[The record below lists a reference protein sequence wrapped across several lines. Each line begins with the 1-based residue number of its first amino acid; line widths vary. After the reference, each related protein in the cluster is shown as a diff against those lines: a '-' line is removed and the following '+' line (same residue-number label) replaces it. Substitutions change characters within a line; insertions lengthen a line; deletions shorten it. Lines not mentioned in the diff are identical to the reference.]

1 MSEPVSD
8 RVFLDAAYAIALVN
22 IDDALHGVA
31 LALAQHI
38 SKHRTKLITT
48 RPVLLEIG
56 DGLSKPRYRQVASE
70 LLVSIDRD
78 PNVEIVELTETL
90 FQSAFQLYRDRQD
103 KGWGMTD
110 CVSFVVM
117 RSRGMTDALT
127 HDIHFEQA
135 GLRALMRGAT

>member
-1 MSEPVSD
+1 MIEPASD

-22 IDDALHGVA
+22 IDDALHNVA

-38 SKHRTKLITT
+38 AKHRITLVTT

-56 DGLSKPRYRQVASE
+56 DGLSKPRYRHVAGE
-70 LLVSIDRD
+70 LLASISRD
-78 PNVEIVELTETL
+78 PHVEIVELTEAL
-90 FQSAFQLYRDRQD
+90 YLRAFQLYRDRKD

-110 CVSFVVM
+110 CVSFIAM
-117 RSRGMTDALT
+117 NSRGMTDALT

-135 GLRALMRGAT
+135 GLRALMRGPG

>member
-1 MSEPVSD
+1 MTEPASD
-8 RVFLDAAYAIALVN
+8 RVFLDASYAIALVN
-22 IDDALHGVA
+22 IDDALHRVA

-38 SKHRTKLITT
+38 AKHRTTLVTT

-70 LLVSIDRD
+70 LLASIDRD
-78 PNVEIVELTETL
+78 PKVEIVELTETL
-90 FQSAFQLYRDRQD
+90 YHSAFELYRGRQD

-110 CVSFVVM
+110 CVSFIVM
-117 RSRGMTDALT
+117 RSQGMTDALT

-135 GLRALMRGAT
+135 GLRALMR